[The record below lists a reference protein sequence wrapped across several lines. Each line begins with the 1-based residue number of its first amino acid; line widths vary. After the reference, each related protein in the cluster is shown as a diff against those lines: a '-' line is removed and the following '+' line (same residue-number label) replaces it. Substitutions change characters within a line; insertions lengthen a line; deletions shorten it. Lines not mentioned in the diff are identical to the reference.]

1 MKMLRFFQITTA
13 LSMGIALAGCNR
25 SPVQPVPAPS
35 VHTSHPVDQVSP
47 PQDSNVR
54 VDADRGNVDV
64 KVDRPGLLGD
74 RKIQVQTDAY
84 GNVDIKREPN
94 VNRDRDDRPLRDVD
108 VQVTPGQ
115 GVKVDLGK

>member
-1 MKMLRFFQITTA
+1 MLRFFLITTA
-13 LSMGIALAGCNR
+13 LTLGIALAGCNR

-47 PQDSNVR
+47 PQDTNVR

-74 RKIQVQTDAY
+74 RKIEVQRDAN
-84 GNVDIKREPN
+84 GNVDIKRERD
-94 VNRDRDDRPLRDVD
+94 VIRDRDDRPLRDREVD

>member
-1 MKMLRFFQITTA
+1 MLRFFQSTTA